1 MSTNHDRDLTQ
12 TRRRFLASSLG
23 AAAIAPLAVPSTV
36 AAFSP
41 AKKRLLILGGTSFL
55 GPAIIDSALARG
67 HEVVLFN
74 RGKTNA
80 ELYPE
85 LEKLRGDRNTN
96 DLAALAGRKFDAYID
111 TSGYVPAHVAATAKL
126 AAENAAAYVF
136 VSTVSVYPR
145 FGGSSEDVDETSE
158 TGSVPD
164 DVLAKID
171 TINASFREGGR
182 WYGGLK
188 ALCEAEAEKA
198 MPGRVANLRPGL
210 IVGPRDSSD
219 RFTWWPVRVDRGGE
233 VLAPGNPQAKVQ
245 VIDVRDLG
253 EWCVRCVEDEVRG
266 VYNAVG
272 FQGTVT
278 MQDFL
283 GACRCA
289 TSQPV
294 EFVWA
299 DDATLQ
305 EHEVGAWMEM
315 PLWIPGGRGG
325 VRNERAIAKG
335 LGFRPLGDT
344 IRDTLAWAREEA
356 KTRKLFGRT
365 GIAPEKEA
373 KVIAAAKAKRKG

>member
-1 MSTNHDRDLTQ
+1 MKPSPS
-12 TRRRFLASSLG
+12 RRSFLASSLG
-23 AAAIAPLAVPSTV
+23 VAALAPLANHVAVPL
-36 AAFSP
+36 ARARAP
-41 AKKRLLILGGTSFL
+41 KKLLVLGGTSFL
-55 GPAIIDSALARG
+55 GPAIIDFALARG

-85 LEKLRGDRNTN
+85 LEKLRGDRNTG
-96 DLAALAGRKFDAYID
+96 DLKALEGRNFDAYID

-145 FGGSSEDVDETSE
+145 LGGADVDVDEQSE
-158 TGSVPD
+158 TATVPD
-164 DVLAKID
+164 DVIAQID

-188 ALCEAEAEKA
+188 ALCEAEAERA

-210 IVGPRDSSD
+210 IVGPRDTSD
-219 RFTWWPVRVDRGGE
+219 RFTYWPVRVDRGGE
-233 VLAPGNPQAKVQ
+233 VLAPGNPSARVQ

-253 EWCVRCVEDEVRG
+253 EWIVKCVEDDVRG
-266 VYNAVG
+266 VHNAVG
-272 FQGTVT
+272 FRGIVT

-289 TSQPV
+289 TSNPV
-294 EFVWA
+294 ELVWA
-299 DDATLQ
+299 DDDLLK
-305 EHEVGAWMEM
+305 EHQVGAWMEM
-315 PLWIPGGRGG
+315 PLWIPGGRSG
-325 VRNERAIAKG
+325 VSNARAIENG
-335 LGFRPLGDT
+335 LVFRPLGDT

-356 KTRKLFGRT
+356 QRRKLFART
-365 GIAPEKEA
+365 GIAPEKGQ
-373 KVIAAAKAKRKG
+373 KVIAAAKAKGKG